1 MKWSV
6 EYLHADKD
14 FSFAIK
20 WIILLRLIFTT
31 LLLSAAIFL
40 QLYYESSPFEKNL
53 LILYGIVG
61 TIFFLSLCYLLI
73 LPYVTRTNLFVCIQI
88 GVDTFLVTAIVF
100 STGGFSSIFSFCYL
114 VVIIY
119 SSMILLK
126 YGCMIVAALC
136 SIQYG
141 IIINLEYYGII
152 SPFLLDGGRSTVIF
166 DFEHVIYNL
175 IITMGACF
183 AVAFL
188 SGSLS
193 EQIARSKK
201 ELEAMEDH
209 VKRVD
214 RLALMGSMGAGL
226 AHELKNPLASLTGS
240 IQLLR
245 DDLKYNPDH
254 DKLIQIILREAN
266 RLSSLANN
274 FLLLA
279 RPPSGQLVPL
289 ELGRELV
296 NFVDFFK
303 KGNAHGHKILIR
315 RSPAS
320 GAWIKMDPEH
330 FRQIFW
336 NLLLNAAQAMDKVG
350 SITIDVDLLPNN
362 NVEIKISDTGCG
374 ISPDK
379 MKSIFDPFFTTKSQG
394 TGLGLSIVHNILE
407 IYGAQINVESKL
419 DHGAMFT
426 LRFPGIDI
434 ASIPKTIIDTPSE
447 ISYQF

>member
-6 EYLHADKD
+6 EYLHDDKD
-14 FSFAIK
+14 FFFTIK
-20 WIILLRLIFTT
+20 WAILIRLIFTI
-31 LLLSAAIFL
+31 LLLSATIFL
-40 QLYYESSPFEKNL
+40 QFSYGYSPFEANL

-61 TIFFLSLCYLLI
+61 IIFFLSLCYLLL
-73 LPYVTRTNLFVCIQI
+73 LPHVTRTNLFVCIQI
-88 GVDTFLVTAIVF
+88 GLDTILVTAIVF

-114 VVIIY
+114 VVVIY
-119 SSMILLK
+119 SSMILLRN
-126 YGCMIVAALC
+126 GCMIVAALC

-152 SPFLLDGGRSTVIF
+152 DPFLLDGGRGAGIF
-166 DFEHVIYNL
+166 DFEHVVYNL

-188 SGSLS
+188 SSFLS
-193 EQIARSKK
+193 EQILRSKK
-201 ELEAMEDH
+201 ELKAMEDH

-226 AHELKNPLASLTGS
+226 AHDLKNPIAALTGS

-245 DDLKYNPDH
+245 DDLQYNPNH
-254 DKLIQIILREAN
+254 DKLVQIILREAN

-289 ELGRELV
+289 ELGRELAQL
-296 NFVDFFK
+296 VDFFK
-303 KGNAHGHKILIR
+303 KDNSHDHKILLTCN
-315 RSPAS
+315 PAS
-320 GAWIKMDPEH
+320 EVWIEMDPEH

-336 NLLLNAAQAMDKVG
+336 NLVLNAAQAIDTVG
-350 SITIDVDLLPNN
+350 SITININLLPNN
-362 NVEIKISDTGCG
+362 YVEVKISDTGCG
-374 ISPDK
+374 IPADK

-394 TGLGLSIVHNILE
+394 TGLGLSIVHSILE
-407 IYGAQINVESKL
+407 IYDGQINVESKL
-419 DHGAMFT
+419 AHGTTFS
-426 LRFPGIDI
+426 LRFRVIDI
-434 ASIPKTIIDTPSE
+434 ADIPNQSLTLHPK
-447 ISYQF
+447 

>member
-14 FSFAIK
+14 FSFTIK
-20 WIILLRLIFTT
+20 WAILIRLIFTT
-31 LLLSAAIFL
+31 LLLSATIFL
-40 QLYYESSPFEKNL
+40 QLYYDYSPFEKDL

-61 TIFFLSLCYLLI
+61 IIFFLSLCYLLI
-73 LPYVTRTNLFVCIQI
+73 LPHVTRTNLFVCIQI

-114 VVIIY
+114 VVVIY
-119 SSMILLK
+119 SSMILLRN
-126 YGCMIVAALC
+126 GCMIVAALC

-141 IIINLEYYGII
+141 VIINLEFYGII
-152 SPFLLDGGRSTVIF
+152 HPLLMDGGRTAGIF

-175 IITMGACF
+175 IVTMGACF

-188 SGSLS
+188 SSFLS
-193 EQIARSKK
+193 EQISMSKK
-201 ELEAMEDH
+201 ELEAMEDY

-254 DKLIQIILREAN
+254 DRLVQIILREAN

-289 ELGRELV
+289 ELGRELAHLA
-296 NFVDFFK
+296 DFFK
-303 KGNAHGHKILIR
+303 KDNAHGHKILITCN
-315 RSPAS
+315 PAS
-320 GAWIKMDPEH
+320 EVWIKIDPEH

-336 NLLLNAAQAMDKVG
+336 NLVLNAAQAMDKVG
-350 SITIDVDLLPNN
+350 TITIDVKSLPNN
-362 NVEIKISDTGCG
+362 HVEVKLSDTGCG
-374 ISPDK
+374 ISADR
-379 MKSIFDPFFTTKSQG
+379 MKSIFDPFFTTKPQG

-407 IYGAQINVESKL
+407 IYDAQINVESKSGR
-419 DHGAMFT
+419 GATFI
-426 LRFPGIDI
+426 LRFPGIDT
-434 ASIPKTIIDTPSE
+434 ASIPKTILDTPS
-447 ISYQF
+447 